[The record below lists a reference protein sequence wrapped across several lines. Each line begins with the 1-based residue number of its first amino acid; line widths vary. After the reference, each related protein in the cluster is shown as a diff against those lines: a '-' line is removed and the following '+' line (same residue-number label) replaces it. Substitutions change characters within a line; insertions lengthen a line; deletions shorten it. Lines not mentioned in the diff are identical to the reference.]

1 MMADRSSDPGLTT
14 DDLAKIGRLVDAS
27 NLMVFIDESG
37 DHGLQNL
44 STQFPLLTIAMV
56 IVRRDEYFD
65 HIVPAFNALKTEFF
79 GHKRV
84 VLHER
89 DIRKRKGQF
98 RTLGS
103 ASRHLE
109 FEERLRATLEEA
121 PFLLLSTTI
130 DKRTYA
136 ASPRTDPT
144 LSPYT
149 VCFISALAALEGVIP
164 GFSHAWPPPEL
175 VVESRGF
182 REDKELAAVLSQL
195 GREPS
200 SGLSFS
206 YALRFAGKQQ
216 HTTGLEVADM
226 VANPISRHVLGI
238 NQPLVP
244 SELLR
249 LKFFGG
255 TPADAAGSAFP
266 RSHIVIQVE

>member
-1 MMADRSSDPGLTT
+1 MTTDSHADSGLTAE
-14 DDLAKIGRLVDAS
+14 DLAKIGRLVDAS

-56 IVRRDEYFD
+56 IAHRDEYFD
-65 HIVPAFNALKTEFF
+65 HVVPAFNDLKTEFF

-103 ASRHLE
+103 VRRHLE
-109 FEERLRATLEEA
+109 FQEHLRATLEAA

-149 VCFISALAALEGVIP
+149 VCFVSALVALESVIP
-164 GFSHAWPPPEL
+164 GFSRAWPPPEL
-175 VVESRGF
+175 VVESRGL
-182 REDKELAAVLSQL
+182 REDKELAAVFSQL

-244 SELLR
+244 CELLR
-249 LKFFGG
+249 PKFFGG
-255 TPADAAGSAFP
+255 TPPDAAGSAFP
-266 RSHIVIQVE
+266 RSHIVIRVE